1 MFGSFTL
8 AFIYTVSDVNVTES
22 TKPANMTTN
31 ATTERTTP
39 MPTTPTTT
47 SNKDTKRPNSCV
59 RLNVLLKMLLD

>member
-1 MFGSFTL
+1 M
-8 AFIYTVSDVNVTES
+8 ISDVNVTES

-47 SNKDTKRPNSCV
+47 SNKDTKRSNSCV
-59 RLNVLLKMLLD
+59 RLLLKMLLD